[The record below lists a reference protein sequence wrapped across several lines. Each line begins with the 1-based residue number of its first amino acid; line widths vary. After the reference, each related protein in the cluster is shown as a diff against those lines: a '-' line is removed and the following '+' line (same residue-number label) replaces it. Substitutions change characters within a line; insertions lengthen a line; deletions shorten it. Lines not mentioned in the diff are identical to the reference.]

1 MGSFER
7 SPSSTAWP
15 RYDLMLQSQPVVD
28 SKSTHAQ
35 AAIYAC
41 SGFRHSTK
49 DDCHYNIRFRK
60 HELVVAGETF
70 CGRVEC
76 SPDGTRCRFCDDP
89 SNFYS
94 FPRELGAVTIADDQM
109 CVLLPRVRADG
120 SAAQFRVLRPE
131 DGIIARWFAGHAREH
146 LMLLSGAWATKRGG
160 EVVLRYLNSEEELED
175 DAVVFR
181 AKESAGALS
190 ISFRHPLS
198 PFQGFAIAVALV
210 HHARQHAAAAK
221 PPAAVQHPQQ
231 LAAQAGRV
239 GSDAD
244 IPMLRKKT
252 NPHCLVSFSV
262 STSASSTV
270 ANLGYRTPT
279 GSIGTCSNSYEF
291 LSGASPPLW
300 TGRLTS
306 TPSSSTSSR
315 SVPSRT

>member
-1 MGSFER
+1 MEDYSEEDASLAALIGLGTADGTPPRRVELLCNPLKVGTTLVGSFER

-181 AKESAGALS
+181 AKESACALS

-239 GSDAD
+239 GSDAK
-244 IPMLRKKT
+244 I
-252 NPHCLVSFSV
+252 
-262 STSASSTV
+262 
-270 ANLGYRTPT
+270 YR
-279 GSIGTCSNSYEF
+279 C
-291 LSGASPPLW
+291 
-300 TGRLTS
+300 
-306 TPSSSTSSR
+306 
-315 SVPSRT
+315 

>member
-1 MGSFER
+1 MEDDASLAALIGDGNADGGTMPRRVELLCNPLKVGATLVGSFER

-15 RYDLMLQSQPVVD
+15 RYDLMLQSQQPVEG
-28 SKSTHAQ
+28 KSAHTRT
-35 AAIYAC
+35 AADMLYAC

-49 DDCHYNIRFRK
+49 DGCHYNIRFRP

-120 SAAQFRVLRPE
+120 SAAQFRVLRAE

-160 EVVLRYLNSEEELED
+160 EVALRYLNPEQELED
-175 DAVVFR
+175 DVVFR

-210 HHARQHAAAAK
+210 HHARQHAAALAAK
-221 PPAAVQHPQQ
+221 PPVGVQQPQQ
-231 LAAQAGRV
+231 PPAQAARPP
-239 GSDAD
+239 AQA
-244 IPMLRKKT
+244 L
-252 NPHCLVSFSV
+252 
-262 STSASSTV
+262 
-270 ANLGYRTPT
+270 YR
-279 GSIGTCSNSYEF
+279 C
-291 LSGASPPLW
+291 
-300 TGRLTS
+300 
-306 TPSSSTSSR
+306 
-315 SVPSRT
+315 